1 MSSTIIDETVI
12 LRYLLDDDEVLS
24 PRAAKVIATRT
35 ARVYPEIIT
44 RVVVT
49 LRDVYKVPRVEIAT
63 AMRRL
68 LDDVMVDEPTVV
80 ALAIKLFGKTHM
92 DFTDCLLAA
101 RTAIYNDDVVSFG
114 KPIIQ
119 GMIDY
124 RRKRQTAAE
133 TRSRSTDATID
144 KLRHRPRTNPHPPLR
159 CGQLRTVFAGQT
171 EKQSVFHRN
180 LLKVDRERFLYRDSA

>member
-12 LRYLLDDDEVLS
+12 LRYLLDDEVLS

-49 LRDVYKVPRVEIAT
+49 LRDVYKVPRVEIT
-63 AMRRL
+63 AAMKRL

-80 ALAIKLFGKTHM
+80 ALAVKLFGKTHM

-124 RRKRQTAAE
+124 RRQRQTAADARDRAAE
-133 TRSRSTDATID
+133 ARSRSTDSTID
-144 KLRHRPRTNPHPPLR
+144 KLRHQPRH
-159 CGQLRTVFAGQT
+159 
-171 EKQSVFHRN
+171 
-180 LLKVDRERFLYRDSA
+180 